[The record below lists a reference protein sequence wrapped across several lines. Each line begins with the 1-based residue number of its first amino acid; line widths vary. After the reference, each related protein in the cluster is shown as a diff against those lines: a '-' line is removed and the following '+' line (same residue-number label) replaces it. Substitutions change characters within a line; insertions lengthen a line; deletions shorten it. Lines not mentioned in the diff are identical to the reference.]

1 MSGGGSKRDC
11 SEGSTLGEPEK
22 NRMCQEA
29 ERDQQGKTT
38 PWDTPGQDV
47 CRPMKRPFE
56 DFGGK
61 EHSKRVLVGNCTT
74 PLKKL
79 NEYVVTRMHSSQ
91 MSSMLTNGTVAFEKD
106 CGDIILE
113 GSSHTK
119 TSQYDQNKAHA
130 SLRRLTRTPGFMKN
144 LLDHLLRGDAATFDL
159 DSEGNVE
166 TNIQGYEHV
175 SRQAPLPVCRTITIS
190 RDAPGH
196 FASCI

>member
-1 MSGGGSKRDC
+1 MSGRGSKREP
-11 SEGSTLGEPEK
+11 EGSTLGEPEK
-22 NRMCQEA
+22 KRMCQEA
-29 ERDQQGKTT
+29 ERG
-38 PWDTPGQDV
+38 
-47 CRPMKRPFE
+47 

-61 EHSKRVLVGNCTT
+61 EHSKRVCVGKRTT
-74 PLKKL
+74 PRKKLKKDL
-79 NEYVVTRMHSSQ
+79 KSRMRGSQ
-91 MSSMLTNGTVAFEKD
+91 VSSMLTNGTMALEED
-106 CGDIILE
+106 RGDIILE

-119 TSQYDQNKAHA
+119 TSQYAQDKAHA
-130 SLRRLTRTPGFMKN
+130 SLRRLTRTPGFMEN

-159 DSEGNVE
+159 DSAWNVE